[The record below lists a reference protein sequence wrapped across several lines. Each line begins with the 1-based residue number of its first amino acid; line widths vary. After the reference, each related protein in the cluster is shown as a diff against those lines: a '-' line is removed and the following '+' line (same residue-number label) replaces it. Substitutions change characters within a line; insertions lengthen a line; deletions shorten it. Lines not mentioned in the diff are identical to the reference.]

1 MRDELLKLIED
12 SFVYKYNL
20 PGGPKSVART
30 VISTIDDNCY
40 SAKSSDEIKQIIY
53 NAVIEYSCSQ
63 FEMEGKD
70 LATLHTIALQSN
82 LRYDEAAEEEQ
93 KLKYGFYGEVL
104 LYCFLYSKF
113 RAKPLIS
120 RGYFYNPLEKSET
133 KGYDSYHLIQTDTET
148 ELWFGEVKFH
158 GSYKT
163 AITSVLDNL
172 KKAISDDYLKQ
183 NVLAL
188 RKFKDKFEVK
198 GTKMEA
204 VIKSWE
210 AQPTIKI
217 ADEVKKHNMKLVYPV
232 LLAYDSKKSD
242 YDTAIAEAVA
252 YLKDKYEAEKFDITI
267 DYTIFFIFFPLEKV
281 NEIKKEVIQWIGSKK
296 ALIS

>member
-1 MRDELLKLIED
+1 
-12 SFVYKYNL
+12 
-20 PGGPKSVART
+20 
-30 VISTIDDNCY
+30 
-40 SAKSSDEIKQIIY
+40 
-53 NAVIEYSCSQ
+53 
-63 FEMEGKD
+63 
-70 LATLHTIALQSN
+70 
-82 LRYDEAAEEEQ
+82 
-93 KLKYGFYGEVL
+93 
-104 LYCFLYSKF
+104 
-113 RAKPLIS
+113 
-120 RGYFYNPLEKSET
+120 
-133 KGYDSYHLIQTDTET
+133 
-148 ELWFGEVKFH
+148 
-158 GSYKT
+158 
-163 AITSVLDNL
+163 
-172 KKAISDDYLKQ
+172 
-183 NVLAL
+183 VLAL